1 MVAAGVAAGMAAAF
15 GAPLGG
21 ALYAL
26 EEASGAWSRRA
37 AWRCL
42 LCAATAAF
50 TMRQLAP
57 RDAGV
62 LSLAGYSGL
71 APRQWL
77 YQVPL
82 IAAVAA
88 GAALLG
94 CLLNLLRARVLRARA
109 PRRARAAR
117 LLQAAAV
124 AAATVAAF
132 ALVPAAA
139 GRCLPLPREWD
150 AAAPVRGACGEGEYS
165 DAASLLLGGS
175 PWAIRALLG
184 LGSEAEPLSFACTLA
199 APCYFG
205 VSALAAVCGCYLL
218 LAALASGLTAVPG
231 GLFMPAILTGAS
243 FGAAAGQ
250 LLAASLG
257 AVWDVQPGVYAVVGA
272 VAALS
277 AVMRTGASVA
287 LTVVFVE
294 GTGGVDL
301 LAGITGA
308 IIVSNIV
315 AAWAAPEGLYER
327 ELGTD
332 GGVHYLRHDPPH
344 ALRGRCATDLAASPA
359 RCLPPLAG
367 VAAARAALWET
378 THNGFPVVAAP
389 GGRVLGLVLR
399 SQLEALLRARAFC
412 DAGGQYLSPPH
423 DAAAYEAT
431 LHAEMR
437 DASAA
442 AAGLGAPRA
451 ARRAGAG
458 GAAEPLLAPPL
469 QLEAGGAAEAEAGA
483 FLDLA
488 PWMDRA
494 PISVRPETPAPRAHQ
509 LFLALSLRH
518 LLVLDAGG
526 AALGV
531 ITRKDLDAAAGAGWW
546 RSAAPA
552 PAPRRSPVA
561 PGGASPRGW
570 RAFAPPA
577 RALSDLIAK
586 MSPRPG
592 SSFASGAYFSAA
604 ASSNGDASVGGA
616 SP

>member
-1 MVAAGVAAGMAAAF
+1 MKKKTQ
-15 GAPLGG
+15 
-21 ALYAL
+21 
-26 EEASGAWSRRA
+26 ASGAWSRRA

-62 LSLAGYSGL
+62 LSLAGYGGL
-71 APRQWL
+71 APEQWRRQL
-77 YQVPL
+77 PL
-82 IAAVAA
+82 IASVAA

-94 CLLNLLRARVLRARA
+94 CALNLLRARALRARA

-124 AAATVAAF
+124 AAVTVAAF

-139 GRCLPLPREWD
+139 GRCLPLPRDWN
-150 AAAPVRGACGEGEYS
+150 AAAAVRGACGEGEYS

-184 LGSEAEPLSFACTLA
+184 LGSEAEPLVFSCTLA

-205 VSALAAVCGCYLL
+205 VFALAAVAACYLL
-218 LAALASGLTAVPG
+218 LAALASGLTIIPG

-250 LLAASLG
+250 VFAASLG
-257 AVWDVQPGVYAVVGA
+257 AAWNVQPGVYAVVGA
-272 VAALS
+272 VATLS

-315 AAWAAPEGLYER
+315 SAWAAPEGLYER
-327 ELGTD
+327 ELGAD

-344 ALRGRCATDLAASPA
+344 ALRGRCAADLAASPA

-367 VAAARAALWET
+367 VDAARAALRET
-378 THNGFPVVAAP
+378 PHNGFPVVAAP

-399 SQLEALLRARAFC
+399 SQLEALLSARAFC
-412 DAGGQYLSPPH
+412 DACGRYLSPQH
-423 DAAAYEAT
+423 DAAAFEAA
-431 LHAEMR
+431 LHADMR

-442 AAGLGAPRA
+442 AAGLGATCA
-451 ARRAGAG
+451 ARGAG
-458 GAAEPLLAPPL
+458 GAAEPLLAPPA
-469 QLEAGGAAEAEAGA
+469 QLEAGGGADADAEAGA

-488 PWMDRA
+488 AWMDRA
-494 PISVRPETPAPRAHQ
+494 PISVRPETPASRAHQ

-552 PAPRRSPVA
+552 PAPRRAPAA

-570 RAFAPPA
+570 RAFAAPPA
-577 RALSDLIAK
+577 LSLSDLIAK

-592 SSFASGAYFSAA
+592 SSFASGAYFSASA
-604 ASSNGDASVGGA
+604 FSDGDASVGGA